1 MRSMRHDSQK
11 WISGEMNSHTPKSTI
26 HENND
31 VKNENESS
39 QIRHESHKEASREI
53 ISHTPKST
61 THENN
66 DAKDENE
73 SSQITDNV
81 TSDAEES
88 VGYKGTVILKQ
99 QIFFQMIFCFIV

>member
-11 WISGEMNSHTPKSTI
+11 WISGEMNSHNPKSTI

-31 VKNENESS
+31 VKDENESS

-61 THENN
+61 FHENY
-66 DAKDENE
+66 DAKDDNDGSQINDNLTSGEDDSVENE
-73 SSQITDNV
+73 GTD
-81 TSDAEES
+81 
-88 VGYKGTVILKQ
+88 I
-99 QIFFQMIFCFIV
+99 